1 MWIGRGCN
9 KCNNSGFKGRVGFF
23 ELVIINRE
31 LRSAISDNNT
41 STMLSSTL
49 PSSHVTMRQDAFAKA
64 AEGITTIGE
73 VLRSTQDT
81 DGDF

>member
-1 MWIGRGCN
+1 MWVGKGCK

-23 ELVIINRE
+23 ELVVVNRN
-31 LRSAISDNNT
+31 LRAAISENKT
-41 STMLSSTL
+41 ASMLSTTL
-49 PSSHVTMRQDAFAKA
+49 PDSHVTMRQDAFAKA
-64 AEGITTIGE
+64 ASGITTIGE